1 MEKDTL
7 DDLFEG
13 LRGEFDI
20 NELNEGHQQR
30 FLSKLNS
37 VQITSDDSET
47 KSISGFNWKPFLAI
61 AASLVICLSVFTT
74 INSEPD
80 VMDLA
85 SVSPEMSE
93 TQDFFTATIE
103 TELKKLNQ
111 ERSPLTQQ
119 IVTDALEQIKILE
132 NDYENLKI
140 SLTENGNDQRVIY
153 AMISNFQSRIDIL
166 NVVLEEIEKIKQLN
180 TNTDETT
187 NTI

>member
-1 MEKDTL
+1 
-7 DDLFEG
+7 
-13 LRGEFDI
+13 
-20 NELNEGHQQR
+20 
-30 FLSKLNS
+30 
-37 VQITSDDSET
+37 
-47 KSISGFNWKPFLAI
+47 
-61 AASLVICLSVFTT
+61 
-74 INSEPD
+74 
-80 VMDLA
+80 
-85 SVSPEMSE
+85 MSE

-111 ERSPLTQQ
+111 ERTPLTQQ
-119 IVTDALEQIKILE
+119 IVTDALEQIKLLE
-132 NDYENLKI
+132 DDYENLKV